1 RLEAIW
7 GRIGAGSEE
16 PQRQIQQQSAAWRGA
31 PLWAY
36 DGGSGKRHF
45 QKLCAQCHL
54 PTADGPA
61 IAPRLEG
68 TGAKG
73 IEYLVENLINP
84 DAVIGRDYQARVLV
98 TTEGRVLTG
107 MLQSETPESVT
118 LRTLNSVE
126 TVNRGEIEELRI
138 SDQSF
143 MPREL
148 LQGLNERERIELL
161 KYVMGL

>member
-1 RLEAIW
+1 
-7 GRIGAGSEE
+7 
-16 PQRQIQQQSAAWRGA
+16 
-31 PLWAY
+31 
-36 DGGSGKRHF
+36 
-45 QKLCAQCHL
+45 
-54 PTADGPA
+54 
-61 IAPRLEG
+61 
-68 TGAKG
+68 
-73 IEYLVENLINP
+73 YLVENLINP